1 MFQPAGMAILCAPVS
16 FPRSMR
22 RLTCSIVF
30 LLGCASTAFADPA
43 SSDRTD
49 PSMQAA
55 APASAA
61 SGVPASGPLAQGGE
75 AGHGPVTTYLI
86 RKFGV
91 ARQKAE
97 QISDAVTL
105 ASAKYSLPPAVLLA
119 IISIESRF
127 REKAKGA
134 NGATGLM
141 QVVPSVHR
149 GLVRNQDL
157 TEPTTNIKIGSAIL
171 YGYMQGANGDLDVA
185 MRRYGGSQAYAQKI
199 RLRAQEFD
207 RALDADGPATA
218 AAAASSTGADP
229 GERHSMSR
237 SR

>member
-1 MFQPAGMAILCAPVS
+1 
-16 FPRSMR
+16 MR

-43 SSDRTD
+43 APDRGD
-49 PSMQAA
+49 AAMLAA
-55 APASAA
+55 APALASAA
-61 SGVPASGPLAQGGE
+61 SGVPASGPLAQGAE
-75 AGHGPVTTYLI
+75 ANHGPVTTYLI

-207 RALDADGPATA
+207 RALDTDRPAA
-218 AAAASSTGADP
+218 AAAASSSSADG
-229 GERHSMSR
+229 GERRSMSR

>member
-1 MFQPAGMAILCAPVS
+1 
-16 FPRSMR
+16 MR

-43 SSDRTD
+43 ASDRGD
-49 PSMQAA
+49 AA
-55 APASAA
+55 MLATAPALA
-61 SGVPASGPLAQGGE
+61 SGVPASGPLAQRAE
-75 AGHGPVTTYLI
+75 ASHGPVTTYLI
-86 RKFGV
+86 HKFGV

-207 RALDADGPATA
+207 R
-218 AAAASSTGADP
+218 
-229 GERHSMSR
+229 
-237 SR
+237 

>member
-1 MFQPAGMAILCAPVS
+1 MRPGIVPEIHAAAHLFDRLPARLRVHGVRGSPCV
-16 FPRSMR
+16 RSQRCGHVGRRARPGLR
-22 RLTCSIVF
+22 RLRRAR
-30 LLGCASTAFADPA
+30 LG
-43 SSDRTD
+43 
-49 PSMQAA
+49 AA
-55 APASAA
+55 
-61 SGVPASGPLAQGGE
+61 G
-75 AGHGPVTTYLI
+75 AGRRSEPRPVTTYLI

-207 RALDADGPATA
+207 RALDTDRPAA
-218 AAAASSTGADP
+218 PAAASSSSADG
-229 GERHSMSR
+229 GERRSMSR

>member
-1 MFQPAGMAILCAPVS
+1 
-16 FPRSMR
+16 MR
-22 RLTCSIVF
+22 QLTCSIVL
-30 LLGCASTAFADPA
+30 LLGCACT
-43 SSDRTD
+43 
-49 PSMQAA
+49 
-55 APASAA
+55 ASAA
-61 SGVPASGPLAQGGE
+61 LAAASADGAVAASFSQLASAPAVPASGLLLDAE
-75 AGHGPVTTYLI
+75 APTPHGPVSTYLI

-91 ARQKAE
+91 AKQKAQ

-199 RLRAQEFD
+199 RVRAAEFN
-207 RALDADGPATA
+207 RALDTDAQPDAPASEAET
-218 AAAASSTGADP
+218 
-229 GERHSMSR
+229 RHGFSR
-237 SR
+237 ARP

>member
-1 MFQPAGMAILCAPVS
+1 ML
-16 FPRSMR
+16 
-22 RLTCSIVF
+22 
-30 LLGCASTAFADPA
+30 
-43 SSDRTD
+43 
-49 PSMQAA
+49 AA
-55 APASAA
+55 APALA
-61 SGVPASGPLAQGGE
+61 SGVPASGPLAQGAE
-75 AGHGPVTTYLI
+75 ASHGPVTTYLI

-207 RALDADGPATA
+207 RALDTDRPAA
-218 AAAASSTGADP
+218 PAAASSSSADG
-229 GERHSMSR
+229 GERRSMSR

>member
-1 MFQPAGMAILCAPVS
+1 
-16 FPRSMR
+16 MR
-22 RLTCSIVF
+22 RLTCSIVL
-30 LLGCASTAFADPA
+30 LLGCACT
-43 SSDRTD
+43 
-49 PSMQAA
+49 
-55 APASAA
+55 ASAA
-61 SGVPASGPLAQGGE
+61 LAAASADGTAAASDPQLASATAVPASGLLLDAE
-75 AGHGPVTTYLI
+75 APAPHGPVSTYLI
-86 RKFGV
+86 HKFGV
-91 ARQKAE
+91 AKQKAQ
-97 QISDAVTL
+97 QISDAVAL

-199 RLRAQEFD
+199 RVRAAEFN
-207 RALDADGPATA
+207 RALDTDAPASEA
-218 AAAASSTGADP
+218 EARRGF
-229 GERHSMSR
+229 SR
-237 SR
+237 AR